1 MGYKWGHNIWLSA
14 AVLNKMCLEAC
25 EFQASGQSGVRW
37 REGKS
42 RGPQVTTSSLGM
54 GFRSCWGA
62 HGGTGRNLALTIL
75 LWGGGW
81 RQNQWTVPH
90 CSHRCP
96 SMHVICSHHCWAHLP
111 RPAPTFKQSEEQ
123 GELCSSPA
131 FEPAHDG
138 RGKKTMVACL

>member
-62 HGGTGRNLALTIL
+62 RGGTGRNPALTIL

-90 CSHRCP
+90 GSHRCP
-96 SMHVICSHHCWAHLP
+96 SMHLSFVLITVGPICQGQHPHSSRVKSRASCAAHLP
-111 RPAPTFKQSEEQ
+111 LSLHMTGEGRRPW
-123 GELCSSPA
+123 
-131 FEPAHDG
+131 
-138 RGKKTMVACL
+138 